1 MESKLIRIKW
11 QFLDKEQDQKS
22 NKQINSSLKKKKEI
36 KAKSQVAMK
45 I

>member
-1 MESKLIRIKW
+1 MESKLIKIKW

-36 KAKSQVAMK
+36 KAKNQVVMN